1 MENIHSNGCLA
12 GLTIDCF
19 GDSTTWGDNGCG
31 GGGND
36 ISWTSH
42 LAALTGAACVRNYG
56 KKGSRIAVKDD
67 RDDSF
72 IERYAAMD
80 FDADVIF
87 VFGGVNDFSRNVPLG
102 TPGVEDVHTFYG
114 ALEHLVREL
123 TRLAP
128 RARLVFAT
136 PAKTSGKHE
145 KDIPASNEPNHLG
158 LTQAPYAQAVRDVCE
173 RFSVPVVDL
182 YAASGIS
189 PFLPEHRELYMPDG
203 LHYSPAGYERLAHR
217 IAAGLAAICG

>member
-1 MENIHSNGCLA
+1 M
-12 GLTIDCF
+12 TIKALKDSTICCF
-19 GDSTTWGDNGCG
+19 GDSTTWGDNGTGAG
-31 GGGND
+31 GPA

-42 LAALTGAACVRNYG
+42 LGALLGGATVENYG
-56 KKGSRIAVKDD
+56 VKGSRIAVKDD
-67 RDDSF
+67 RADSF
-72 IERYAAMD
+72 VERVGEIDDAAD
-80 FDADVIF
+80 IYLVW
-87 VFGGVNDFSRNVPLG
+87 GGVNDFSRNVPLG
-102 TPGVEDVHTFYG
+102 VPGEESRATFYG
-114 ALEHLVREL
+114 ALEYLVRTITE
-123 TRLAP
+123 RSP
-128 RARLVFAT
+128 QARLVFMT

-173 RFSVPVVDL
+173 RFSVPVIDL